1 MDRSVDE
8 YQPGQSVEVVST
20 SCHSCGADDASFL
33 FEGWDRLHGQPGRF
47 RVVGCR
53 QCGLIYLN
61 PRPTPAEIGRYYPQ
75 DYRPYIAPVR
85 AASKRVT
92 RWDARYG
99 LYKRLRVVSARQPG
113 GRLLDVGCATGDFLA
128 FAHEHGWET
137 HGVELVESAAAYC
150 RDILGLHVVTGD
162 LLDAAYPDDHFDVIT
177 LWNVFE
183 HLYAPAATLHE
194 LKRIVKPG
202 GWLVMAVPN
211 PDSLDAHLFGP
222 AWAGY
227 DVPRHL
233 YTFPT
238 RVLHQLLSRE
248 GFKVVDRRCVDSSH
262 FIFFLSL
269 RFWLMDHPAW
279 ARLVSW
285 AQRLEQSRVVRLLT
299 APYFRLV
306 DILGQGPVVTVVAR
320 QEDSA

>member
-1 MDRSVDE
+1 
-8 YQPGQSVEVVST
+8 
-20 SCHSCGADDASFL
+20 
-33 FEGWDRLHGQPGRF
+33 DRLHGQPGHF
-47 RVVGCR
+47 RVVRCR
-53 QCGLIYLN
+53 RCGLIYLN
-61 PRPTPAEIGRYYPQ
+61 PRPTPSAIGRYYPD

-85 AASKRVT
+85 AARKRVT

-99 LYKRLRVVSARQPG
+99 LYKRLRVVSAHQAT

-128 FAHEHGWET
+128 FAQESGWET
-137 HGVELVESAAAYC
+137 HGVELVEPAAAYC
-150 RDILGLHVVTGD
+150 RDVLGLHVVTGD
-162 LLDAAYPDDHFDVIT
+162 LLDAAYPDAHFDAIT

-183 HLYAPAATLHE
+183 HLYDPAATLQE
-194 LKRIVKPG
+194 LRRIVKPG

-211 PDSLDAHLFGP
+211 PDSLDARLFGP

-238 RVLHQLLSRE
+238 PVLHDLLARE
-248 GFKVVDRRCVDSSH
+248 GFEVVDRRCVDSSH

-269 RFWLMDHPAW
+269 RFWLLARPRCS
-279 ARLVSW
+279 RLVRW
-285 AQRLEQSRVVRLLT
+285 AERLEHSRPVRLLT

-306 DILGQGPVVTVVAR
+306 DALGKGPVVTVIAR
-320 QEDSA
+320 QEGGA